1 MRPLLR
7 RIPSHAFKNNT
18 HKSCAEQPDC
28 ILIAANLEYEHGQ
41 RGRCHYQIKETV
53 MRTLD
58 YLEIERHARQLQVQ
72 EVRALAGKLGAAL
85 RHIIAS
91 MFASGDAGRDLG
103 RSGPTRA

>member
-1 MRPLLR
+1 
-7 RIPSHAFKNNT
+7 
-18 HKSCAEQPDC
+18 
-28 ILIAANLEYEHGQ
+28 
-41 RGRCHYQIKETV
+41 